1 MGGWGAT
8 VNTSSRDAPRLE
20 RRAASEVRGKAVAR
34 ARVWKW
40 TVTRAR
46 VYGSGS
52 RRGAT
57 RGLRL
62 GIARVAS
69 AHLVRPGAPMK
80 LQVLRD
86 ERRELRL
93 HRLILHD
100 PIQRHIRV
108 RLHAGHGVGCARVAA
123 RLGGRRCPRAP
134 EVCSRARGRF
144 QSRTEQRKT
153 HWRTPA
159 CTISSDRERVMDAAE
174 LSSMG
179 WYPSVLRRR
188 GFTALVARRPSR
200 RGLSAGD
207 VSSSKSFARIRAR
220 APSEPQPSLR
230 RSRARRVRS
239 GAPVVCYPL

>member
-1 MGGWGAT
+1 VGGWGAT

-57 RGLRL
+57 RGLCL

-144 QSRTEQRKT
+144 QSRGATENSLENT
-153 HWRTPA
+153 
-159 CTISSDRERVMDAAE
+159 RVYN
-174 LSSMG
+174 L
-179 WYPSVLRRR
+179 
-188 GFTALVARRPSR
+188 FRPGTR
-200 RGLSAGD
+200 DGRCNLFRPGTRDG
-207 VSSSKSFARIRAR
+207 R
-220 APSEPQPSLR
+220 
-230 RSRARRVRS
+230 
-239 GAPVVCYPL
+239 C

>member
-144 QSRTEQRKT
+144 QSRTWSNGKLTEE
-153 HWRTPA
+153 HP
-159 CTISSDRERVMDAAE
+159 RV
-174 LSSMG
+174 
-179 WYPSVLRRR
+179 
-188 GFTALVARRPSR
+188 
-200 RGLSAGD
+200 
-207 VSSSKSFARIRAR
+207 
-220 APSEPQPSLR
+220 QSLQTGN
-230 RSRARRVRS
+230 A
-239 GAPVVCYPL
+239 

>member
-1 MGGWGAT
+1 
-8 VNTSSRDAPRLE
+8 
-20 RRAASEVRGKAVAR
+20 
-34 ARVWKW
+34 
-40 TVTRAR
+40 
-46 VYGSGS
+46 
-52 RRGAT
+52 
-57 RGLRL
+57 
-62 GIARVAS
+62 
-69 AHLVRPGAPMK
+69 
-80 LQVLRD
+80 
-86 ERRELRL
+86 
-93 HRLILHD
+93 
-100 PIQRHIRV
+100 V

-123 RLGGRRCPRAP
+123 RLGGRSCPRAP

-159 CTISSDRERVMDAAE
+159 CTITSLRRLWILDRERVKDAADE

-179 WYPSVLRRR
+179 WYPSFLRRR